1 MANRSS
7 DRRTYGAGLQ
17 ACATVALLLVPIL
30 GTAQQLP
37 LPPGQPDRA
46 RTEALARRAGERLQA
61 LTREAERLAAEGRTL
76 LGELRKLEV
85 ERQIKVEQL
94 REIETEADQ
103 VRAELDSITAR
114 IATLEERD
122 LSERPDLRAR
132 LVETYKLGQGRHLR
146 MLLSTADLRR
156 IGQAARVVAVMAKID
171 RDRIAAHRQTLADL
185 KSSRV
190 TLEERQRRVAVL
202 QKEAARAQ
210 AAAARAVETRNAL
223 IRSIEERRDLNL
235 QLAGELQAAQAKLQ
249 LSLRDLS
256 AGATDA
262 TALPL
267 RPFRGALEWP
277 AAGAVRRPFNR
288 TAGARGATA
297 NGIEIAATEGGA
309 VQAVHEGIVAFA
321 DTFAGFGTLVILDH
335 GSRSFSLY
343 GNLLDVAVAKG
354 DRIEAG
360 RTVGRVGLSPTG
372 AAGLYFEMRVDGQPV
387 DPLQWLKRR

>member
-1 MANRSS
+1 
-7 DRRTYGAGLQ
+7 
-17 ACATVALLLVPIL
+17 VALLLVPIL
-30 GTAQQLP
+30 GAAQQLP
-37 LPPGQPDRA
+37 LAAPGQPDRA

-76 LGELRKLEV
+76 LGDLRKLEV

-94 REIETEADQ
+94 REIEDEADQ
-103 VRAELDSITAR
+103 VGAELESIAAR

-132 LVETYKLGQGRHLR
+132 LVETYKLGQGRYLR
-146 MLLSTADLRR
+146 LLLSTADLRR

-185 KSSRV
+185 KASRV

-235 QLAGELQAAQAKLQ
+235 QLAGELQTAQAKLQ

-256 AGATDA
+256 AGAMEA

-277 AAGAVRRPFNR
+277 AAGAVRRPFNP
-288 TAGARGATA
+288 AASARGATA

-354 DRIEAG
+354 DRIQAG
-360 RTVGRVGLSPTG
+360 RTVGRVGQNPTG
-372 AAGLYFEMRVDGQPV
+372 TAGLYFEMRVDGQPV
-387 DPLQWLKRR
+387 DPLQWLKKR